1 MMSLLII
8 RENILSY
15 IRQHE
20 RIVLPIVRFFYTLI
34 VMLSFKTLFGYQDS
48 LYRWPVLLGLAV
60 VGAFLPGGLTYLIV
74 MLFICIDL
82 ATFSVEA
89 AGLLLAGM
97 LISYFLYL
105 RVMPGKSWIILVTM
119 VLAMKLPG
127 LVPFLIVILI
137 GPMGIIPAVCGIIL
151 YYYSVHCKDLYNV
164 LMTASGEKDV
174 NAIAYLINQ
183 LSQDRQMLLYLAICV
198 VVMLVTYFIYQSSMV
213 YAWMISIM
221 VGMVVLILGFLAGGI
236 IIDDPVSFRVIFLG
250 SVLSGLAAM
259 LVQFFKGIVDYSR
272 IEVVQFEDDEY
283 YYYVKAVP
291 KIRITK
297 QDLNVKKINVRNRNR
312 SNK

>member
-20 RIVLPIVRFFYTLI
+20 RIVLPVVRFLYTLI
-34 VMLSFKTLFGYQDS
+34 VMLSFKTLFGYQES
-48 LYRWPVLLGLAV
+48 LYRWPILLGLAL

-74 MLFICIDL
+74 MLFICVDL

-89 AGLLLAGM
+89 AGLMLAGM

-105 RVMPGKSWIILVTM
+105 RVMLGKSWIILVTM

-127 LVPFLIVILI
+127 LVPFLIAILI

-164 LMTASGEKDV
+164 LMTASGETDV
-174 NAIAYLINQ
+174 NAISYLVNQ
-183 LSQDRQMLLYLAICV
+183 LSQDHQMLLYLAICV

-236 IIDDPVSFRVIFLG
+236 IIDDPMSFRVIFLG

>member
-1 MMSLLII
+1 
-8 RENILSY
+8 
-15 IRQHE
+15 
-20 RIVLPIVRFFYTLI
+20 
-34 VMLSFKTLFGYQDS
+34 
-48 LYRWPVLLGLAV
+48 
-60 VGAFLPGGLTYLIV
+60 
-74 MLFICIDL
+74 
-82 ATFSVEA
+82 
-89 AGLLLAGM
+89 
-97 LISYFLYL
+97 
-105 RVMPGKSWIILVTM
+105 
-119 VLAMKLPG
+119 
-127 LVPFLIVILI
+127 
-137 GPMGIIPAVCGIIL
+137 
-151 YYYSVHCKDLYNV
+151 
-164 LMTASGEKDV
+164 
-174 NAIAYLINQ
+174 
-183 LSQDRQMLLYLAICV
+183 MLLYLVICI

-236 IIDDPVSFRVIFLG
+236 IIDDAMSFRVIFLG